1 MILRNLLFIIGLTCF
16 MFLSAPCFSL
26 ETVNSSDTVQEKR
39 LSNDAIIIN
48 LSGINNN
55 EYLRFREYLVQYS
68 GFKEIELVQKSASRV
83 VMTYETNSSIALLEN
98 NIRQTAKTLGLEV
111 FIEVKAAAIDLK
123 VIGRR
128 NTDSLRFG
136 EW

>member
-1 MILRNLLFIIGLTCF
+1 